1 MNLLIYLV
9 GASVGP
15 VIAGTF
21 MQANQV
27 TIESETNN
35 ISTSFPSPESYD
47 LTFLTAALIAVI
59 SIIFAVSLI
68 NSTKNQKGGTREL
81 GILSK

>member
-27 TIESETNN
+27 VIESETNN
-35 ISTSFPSPESYD
+35 ISASFPSSESYD
-47 LTFLTAALIAVI
+47 LTFITAALIAVI
-59 SIIFAVSLI
+59 SIVFAVFLI
-68 NSTKNQKGGTREL
+68 SSTKKKNETPEKWEF
-81 GILSK
+81 